1 MTSPASSP
9 RRPHDRPMRHPFKFP
24 HHLRKKGATRDRSP
38 RYHLRRRVRP
48 LPSPSPPRPRLRR
61 NREAFIPAPSYAQA
75 SIVSHIWY
83 VPPRSL
89 SRCASVPHRRNHV
102 PAGGQDT
109 GCSAFENGRG
119 QPRRDRTLTCL
130 VRSTSTS
137 VIWFGCSSACIA
149 QTGTSSIKDIEGGIQ
164 SLLSFVQPVESDA
177 RSNEESA
184 ASQAGMP
191 MAAEDVSAQA
201 PRPPPAP
208 SPSPAVEQL
217 NSLSARL
224 SVINKRISKLIGH
237 HIRDANAEKY
247 QAEKKAGL
255 TPKEASADFGEFA
268 S

>member
-1 MTSPASSP
+1 MQKFLRSLRRLCRRRIQIYCRLLLSPSRASAARRQKPIRLPKPPMTSPASSP

-119 QPRRDRTLTCL
+119 QPRRDVENHRKGRRTDVQADGR
-130 VRSTSTS
+130 VR
-137 VIWFGCSSACIA
+137 V
-149 QTGTSSIKDIEGGIQ
+149 QT
-164 SLLSFVQPVESDA
+164 VC
-177 RSNEESA
+177 R
-184 ASQAGMP
+184 
-191 MAAEDVSAQA
+191 
-201 PRPPPAP
+201 
-208 SPSPAVEQL
+208 
-217 NSLSARL
+217 
-224 SVINKRISKLIGH
+224 
-237 HIRDANAEKY
+237 
-247 QAEKKAGL
+247 
-255 TPKEASADFGEFA
+255 
-268 S
+268 

>member
-1 MTSPASSP
+1 
-9 RRPHDRPMRHPFKFP
+9 
-24 HHLRKKGATRDRSP
+24 
-38 RYHLRRRVRP
+38 
-48 LPSPSPPRPRLRR
+48 
-61 NREAFIPAPSYAQA
+61 
-75 SIVSHIWY
+75 
-83 VPPRSL
+83 
-89 SRCASVPHRRNHV
+89 
-102 PAGGQDT
+102 
-109 GCSAFENGRG
+109 
-119 QPRRDRTLTCL
+119 
-130 VRSTSTS
+130 
-137 VIWFGCSSACIA
+137 
-149 QTGTSSIKDIEGGIQ
+149 
-164 SLLSFVQPVESDA
+164 
-177 RSNEESA
+177 
-184 ASQAGMP
+184 MP